1 MFNYKDLRFNIAIRK
16 NKKERLA
23 YLFHMKEL
31 IESNSNKMGIA
42 EYENKTKLLNTYIG
56 LTMKNETLIVDRL
69 KKYNKT
75 NSLKEFI
82 EKDEDRKDK
91 ND

>member
-23 YLFHMKEL
+23 YLFYMKEL

-75 NSLKEFI
+75 NSLKELI

>member
-23 YLFHMKEL
+23 YLFYMKEL